1 MPIIYSYPRKA
12 NPTVSDLLI
21 ISDVSNVNRTR
32 KIKIG
37 DLKDPLD
44 VVDSLNSLT
53 GDIDIVDGVN
63 TTVSV
68 SGQDISI
75 NIPADTV
82 TGSGTVNRIPVWNG
96 TNSLGVSSFEQS
108 TVGGGVFQVGTL
120 DSVYIGKLTNSSTT
134 ATLSQYNVG
143 IGDESLK
150 SFTAGLDGNGDEVA
164 GENVAVG
171 YKALESL
178 SIGTNNV
185 GIGAEAMASNS
196 QGSNNIAIGK
206 KSLYSLGVSF
216 TLPKSNIALG
226 FDALGDLT
234 DGSGNV
240 SIGQSG
246 FDKITTASNSTSL
259 GHRVG
264 KNFSGTINDAVII
277 GYNALVGSTSTSA
290 NSSVLIGRNAGQQTS
305 GTLNDDIF
313 IGLNAGG
320 SSTSAGSNI
329 AIGSRSNIGVGS
341 GSRTGSIAIGTTGGT
356 NTGSGGTANSY
367 ATVIGSYD
375 FGDVSLGGR
384 NNSEGKYSAIIG
396 GLGNSNSADYGVI
409 VGGRSNVIQTGALN
423 GGILGGFSNQISSS
437 AGSAGFAIGS
447 NIVVNGQNQL
457 VTGRYNITNT
467 NTKFIVGTGTGPS
480 ALKNGFEV
488 LNTGQIRFAQ
498 YGVTQSG
505 SNVPF
510 PQTGANWTLCSISRN
525 DGKLTQITPTE
536 IAKVPSFATPDEYN
550 LAPNASIQLT
560 STIANLI
567 LVNMVLG
574 AGTVEFKLSASTPN
588 NRTFTFAFGTTPP
601 AGSTVEI
608 KIQGTLYGQISDTDP
623 RATFLYKSS
632 PAPGTLI
639 RIA

>member
-1 MPIIYSYPRKA
+1 MAIIYSYPLKTVPSLA
-12 NPTVSDLLI
+12 DKLVITDSEIPSGGGSSKKNLTKSITVSSI
-21 ISDVSNVNRTR
+21 ITIARDQV
-32 KIKIG
+32 
-37 DLKDPLD
+37 
-44 VVDSLNSLT
+44 
-53 GDIDIVDGVN
+53 
-63 TTVSV
+63 
-68 SGQDISI
+68 
-75 NIPADTV
+75 V
-82 TGSGTVNRIPVWNG
+82 TGSGLVNRIPVWS
-96 TNSLGVSSFEQS
+96 TTDSLSVSSFEQS
-108 TVGGGVFQVGTL
+108 TIGGGIFQVGTQ
-120 DSVYIGKLTNSSTT
+120 DSVYIGKLTNESTT
-134 ATLSQYNVG
+134 ASVPQYNVG

-150 SFTAGLDGNGDEVA
+150 SITSGKDSTGATTA

-171 YKALESL
+171 YKALENL
-178 SIGTNNV
+178 TTGTNNV
-185 GIGAEAMASNS
+185 GIGVETMSSNS
-196 QGSNNIAIGK
+196 VGSNNVAIGK
-206 KSLYSLGVSF
+206 KSLYSLGYSG
-216 TLPKSNIALG
+216 TPKSNIALG
-226 FDALGDLT
+226 FDTLGDLT

-246 FDKITTASNSTSL
+246 FDKITTANNSTSL

-264 KNFSGTINDAVII
+264 KNFSGTIDDAVII
-277 GYNALVGSTSTSA
+277 GYNALVGSTATSA

-329 AIGSRSNIGVGS
+329 AIGSRANAGVGA

-375 FGDVSLGGR
+375 FGDTSLGGR
-384 NNSEGKYSAIIG
+384 NTSQGKYSAIIG
-396 GLGNSNSADYGVI
+396 GLGNSNSADFGVI
-409 VGGRSNVIQTGALN
+409 VGGRANVIQTGALN

-457 VTGRYNITNT
+457 VTGRYNVTNT

-488 LNTGQIRFAQ
+488 LNTGQVRLAQ

-525 DGKLTQITPTE
+525 DGKITQITPTE
-536 IAKVPSFATPDEYN
+536 VAKVPSFATPDEYN
-550 LAPNASIQLT
+550 LAPNVSVQLT

-567 LVNMVLG
+567 LVNIALG

-588 NRTFTFAFGTTPP
+588 NRTFTFAFGSTPP
-601 AGSTVEI
+601 VGSTVEI
-608 KIQGTLYGQISDTDP
+608 KIQGTLYGQITDADQ

-632 PAPGTLI
+632 PAPGTLV

>member
-1 MPIIYSYPRKA
+1 MPIIYSYPTK
-12 NPTVSDLLI
+12 NTPTGSDLLI
-21 ISDVSNVNRTR
+21 ISDVSNSNRTR
-32 KIKIG
+32 KITIAG
-37 DLKDPLD
+37 IQTALNL
-44 VVDSLNSLT
+44 VD
-53 GDIDIVDGVN
+53 
-63 TTVSV
+63 
-68 SGQDISI
+68 
-75 NIPADTV
+75 
-82 TGSGTVNRIPVWNG
+82 GSGTANRIPLWIDSN
-96 TNSLGVSSFEQS
+96 TLADSSFEQS

-134 ATLSQYNVG
+134 ATISQYNVG

-150 SFTAGLDGNGDEVA
+150 SFTSGLDGNGDEVA

-206 KSLYSLGVSF
+206 KSLYSLGVNF
-216 TLPKSNIALG
+216 ETPKSNIALG
-226 FDALGDLT
+226 FDTLGDLT
-234 DGSGNV
+234 SGDGNV

-264 KNFSGTINDAVII
+264 KNFSGTIDDSVVI
-277 GYNALVGSTSTSA
+277 GYNALVGSTATSA

-305 GTLNDDIF
+305 GTLNDDVF

-320 SSTSAGSNI
+320 ASTSAGSNI
-329 AIGSRSNIGVGS
+329 AIGSRANAGVGA

-384 NNSEGKYSAIIG
+384 NTSEGKYSAIIG
-396 GLGNSNSADYGVI
+396 GLGNSNSADFGVI
-409 VGGRSNVIQTGALN
+409 VGGRANVIQTGALN

-457 VTGRYNITNT
+457 VTGRYNVTNT

-488 LNTGQIRFAQ
+488 LNTGQVRLAQ
-498 YGVTQSG
+498 YGLSQS
-505 SNVPF
+505 
-510 PQTGANWTLCSISRN
+510 
-525 DGKLTQITPTE
+525 
-536 IAKVPSFATPDEYN
+536 
-550 LAPNASIQLT
+550 
-560 STIANLI
+560 
-567 LVNMVLG
+567 
-574 AGTVEFKLSASTPN
+574 
-588 NRTFTFAFGTTPP
+588 
-601 AGSTVEI
+601 
-608 KIQGTLYGQISDTDP
+608 
-623 RATFLYKSS
+623 
-632 PAPGTLI
+632 
-639 RIA
+639 